1 MNLAINARDAMPEGG
16 RLIIETRNVEL
27 DEPYVREHPG
37 ATEGPHI
44 GIGVTDSG
52 VGISQDVQA
61 RIFEPFFTTKERGKG
76 TGLGLATVYGIVKQS
91 GGHISVYSEPGM
103 GTSFRIYLPKV
114 NEALPFSAPVTNV
127 SAERGWETI
136 LLVEDQTSLRELLE
150 VARSHA
156 GDLHLLMTDVILPGM
171 NGLSLAEQ
179 LRRDRPDL
187 KVLFVSGFTENV
199 VSPEGTL
206 GAGSGFLQ
214 KPFSHEQLHQ
224 KLSDILHERP

>member
-1 MNLAINARDAMPEGG
+1 
-16 RLIIETRNVEL
+16 
-27 DEPYVREHPG
+27 
-37 ATEGPHI
+37 
-44 GIGVTDSG
+44 
-52 VGISQDVQA
+52 
-61 RIFEPFFTTKERGKG
+61 
-76 TGLGLATVYGIVKQS
+76 VYGIVKQS

-103 GTSFRIYLPKV
+103 GTSFRIYLPRV
-114 NEALPFSAPVTNV
+114 NEALPFSAPVTKV

-136 LLVEDQTSLRELLE
+136 LLVEDQTSLRELFEVMLKHDGYRVLTGESPGKALE

-187 KVLFVSGFTENV
+187 KVLFVSGFTEHV

-206 GAGSGFLQ
+206 GTGSGFLQ

-224 KLSDILHERP
+224 KLSEILHERS